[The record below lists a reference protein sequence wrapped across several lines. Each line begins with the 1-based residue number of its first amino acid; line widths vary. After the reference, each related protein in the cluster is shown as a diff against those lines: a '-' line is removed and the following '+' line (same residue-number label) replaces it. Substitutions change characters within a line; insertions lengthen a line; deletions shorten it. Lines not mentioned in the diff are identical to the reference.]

1 MKRRKPGLNASG
13 RAVGGSHGDAPL
25 SDKCHQII
33 VKDKRRTVLS
43 IGATESPKMR
53 GLPEENGYFYL
64 YAFLCRTGLFAG
76 LLAFFRGGSYSSA
89 PRISPAPEFSR
100 PSLYGSLGPATK
112 TQNVTHRSCQWHL
125 KIFPRLFRGESSYS
139 GSDKARREMPPSHKM
154 WVNPPNPAACMKK
167 TSILLL

>member
-33 VKDKRRTVLS
+33 VKDKRRKVLS

-64 YAFLCRTGLFAG
+64 YAFLCRTGVFAG
-76 LLAFFRGGSYSSA
+76 PLAFFRGGVVFLHPTHFPST
-89 PRISPAPEFSR
+89 RIFASEPVRQLGFSGENPKRDPQVMSGTFENFPTEFSWGIQLFAGLKCQ
-100 PSLYGSLGPATK
+100 PVEYPASH
-112 TQNVTHRSCQWHL
+112 VWG
-125 KIFPRLFRGESSYS
+125 FPQT
-139 GSDKARREMPPSHKM
+139 
-154 WVNPPNPAACMKK
+154 V
-167 TSILLL
+167 